1 MTKGLSSLNSKEA
14 ESFGNIPTK
23 VLKISSNIFNKVL
36 QKAWNSKFQ
45 GNSTSLKI

>member
-36 QKAWNSKFQ
+36 QKHGIQNFRK
-45 GNSTSLKI
+45 TVLP